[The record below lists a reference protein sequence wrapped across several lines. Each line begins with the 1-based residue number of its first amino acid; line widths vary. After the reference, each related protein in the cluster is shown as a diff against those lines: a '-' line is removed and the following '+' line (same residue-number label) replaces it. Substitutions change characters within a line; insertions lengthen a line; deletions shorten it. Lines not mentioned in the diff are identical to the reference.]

1 MSSIR
6 LVLNKTNLREV
17 SSDTSLSSLTNKL
30 IGELAMTNYQ
40 TFKLKGK
47 CITTDCY
54 NSVVLG
60 VWCRNHLPPKR
71 KNGKNI
77 RAKALRYLAEAT
89 ANPLTEEQEKKIRLA
104 YRDSRRE
111 STKQKIALIGQ
122 NLNA

>member
-1 MSSIR
+1 
-6 LVLNKTNLREV
+6 LNKTNLREV

-122 NLNA
+122 NLN